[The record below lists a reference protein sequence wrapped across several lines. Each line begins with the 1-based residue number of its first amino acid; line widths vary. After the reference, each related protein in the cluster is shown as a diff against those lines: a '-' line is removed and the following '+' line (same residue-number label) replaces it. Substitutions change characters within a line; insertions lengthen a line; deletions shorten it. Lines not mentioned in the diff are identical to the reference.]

1 MVHNCK
7 YTGVRI
13 EHFKTDLTP
22 VPCKTIEVLYCPY
35 RAVFLQ
41 RRSRELLDND
51 ELQGLWF
58 LLDKH
63 HTPPLVGEEQ
73 MINYEDFLQVAS
85 EAGPKC
91 K

>member
-1 MVHNCK
+1 MNNIYGIV
-7 YTGVRI
+7 
-13 EHFKTDLTP
+13 FS
-22 VPCKTIEVLYCPY
+22 

-58 LLDKH
+58 LLDKY

-73 MINYEDFLQVAS
+73 LINYEHFLKVS
-85 EAGPKC
+85 NEAGPKC
-91 K
+91 KYGPPIPMMFANWIY